1 MKSPDVSNHIVKI
14 PQEKYDELFEKWV
27 TDNKV
32 YVDSYN
38 YSTVMKKFDEYLG
51 LTYHSN
57 FEEHDDCYSF
67 NVSNGPK
74 AMLTKIMHGF

>member
-1 MKSPDVSNHIVKI
+1 MEVPDVSNHIVKI

-27 TDNKV
+27 TDNNV

-51 LTYHSN
+51 LTYFSN
-57 FEEHDDCYSF
+57 FEEDDVYAFS
-67 NVSNGPK
+67 VSDGPK
-74 AMLTKIMHGF
+74 AMITKIVHGF